1 MHPAVPRR
9 RIRPATLFLSILL
22 LVAGVLLTGCVRMKA
37 AMAVSDDDHVSGQIV
52 AAAVNGGS
60 DTTLA
65 VPGQLSDRAQVKP
78 YNQDGYQGTQLAF
91 NELSFD
97 ELKQLMAASPGAA
110 QHYQFGLH
118 RSGSVLTISGMI
130 DLSQL
135 DPAKADL
142 GVKINVPGKVT
153 ASNGTV
159 DNEGTIT
166 WLPQPGKINELS
178 ATVITD
184 NGTVNPLVRW
194 GFGLGLLAGAVA
206 LIVVVLAVIARRRTL
221 HAERD

>member
-1 MHPAVPRR
+1 
-9 RIRPATLFLSILL
+9 
-22 LVAGVLLTGCVRMKA
+22 
-37 AMAVSDDDHVSGQIV
+37 MAVSEDDHVSGQII
-52 AAAVNGGS
+52 AAAVNGNT

-65 VPGQLSDRAQVKP
+65 VPAPLTDRAHVKP
-78 YNQDGYQGTQLAF
+78 YNQDGYVGT
-91 NELSFD
+91 ELDFDDLTFD

-153 ASNGTV
+153 ASNGNV
-159 DNEGTIT
+159 DSDGTIT
-166 WLPQPGKINELS
+166 WLPQPGRINDLT

-184 NGTVNPLVRW
+184 TGGMNPLLKW
-194 GFGLGLLAGAVA
+194 GLAVGGLAGAVA
-206 LIVVVLAVIARRRTL
+206 LIVLVLAVVARRRAL
-221 HAERD
+221 HADRD